1 MQIHN
6 FAAETGHLALIKEL
20 EDVVTKGRMKPDTL
34 SSHCSCVCHSFI
46 YNMLI
51 SYQTLWL

>member
-6 FAAETGHLALIKEL
+6 FAAEAGHLALIKEL